1 LYRWEEMAAR
11 TKKKKNVYV
20 VSVCENGERPS
31 ICVRKVISAIS
42 MFIERYINHEF
53 EHNRSVK
60 ITIESF
66 DADGIYAKYIEFD
79 AYANRFETDNYK
91 LSRLLEDAAKRA
103 TSNIKSTYIAII

>member
-1 LYRWEEMAAR
+1 MASKTR
-11 TKKKKNVYV
+11 NKTRNKNVYV
-20 VSVCENGERPS
+20 ISTCEDSERPS
-31 ICVRKVISAIS
+31 ICARKAISAIS
-42 MFIERYINHEF
+42 MFVERYINHEF

-66 DADGIYAKYIEFD
+66 DVDGVYAKYIEFN

-91 LSRLLEDAAKRA
+91 LSRLLEEAVKRA